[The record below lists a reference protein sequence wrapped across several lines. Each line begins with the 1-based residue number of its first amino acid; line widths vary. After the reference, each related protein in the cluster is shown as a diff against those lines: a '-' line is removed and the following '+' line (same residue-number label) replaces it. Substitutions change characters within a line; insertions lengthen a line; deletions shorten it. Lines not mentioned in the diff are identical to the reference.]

1 MELIPDKRKYF
12 IYVLRMMTFLML
24 AMILS
29 LTFFVFYLS
38 YEEAVSLLLKSVH
51 QEDKLHQ
58 FKLSFLTENK
68 FLFFKLFLPALI
80 CLLIYILMRRN
91 TEKIFLFSV
100 NVYKGIQEILVE
112 IKRLINELTL
122 IEKIIFI
129 SVFIFIFAF
138 RLFHFYQ
145 FPLFTDEVFSYV
157 YFVSRGFL
165 VSASYYPGP
174 NNHVFYSELCT
185 FTDLFFN
192 DPRLIMRLPSFII
205 SMVLSFVLFLSV
217 KKYYGFLTGLFTLV
231 LFSFSDHVN
240 FYSIQGRGYILLTFF
255 TFIAGYSL
263 IKYLYGRK
271 DVYLLFF
278 ILSSVL
284 GFYTIPVF
292 LYPFLSFAIFT
303 LFIIVSNKWW
313 NDVFR
318 FFIVFGVIAMLVVL
332 FYLPILLCN
341 DFNII
346 TGNAWVAPSKN
357 FSAELFPYLLRV
369 NHYLWNREYDIII
382 TIVVAAGVLSF
393 LLSDKKKEESVF
405 GLLFL
410 IVPLIAISIQKVIP
424 FERVWL
430 YLFLLLSFGLS
441 FFSVRLISV
450 FIANRQ
456 TRNIFIGILIFS
468 MMVFLILSGTKT
480 VLSKSFGYYKEMDAL
495 TARIYNAAPSAILAE
510 DFDSNTFIKFKYITE
525 GKAVDVKSVYIPS
538 YRFDMIITSE
548 KLPLQVDSSLYLLD
562 FSNSYV
568 KAYRLKK

>member
-1 MELIPDKRKYF
+1 
-12 IYVLRMMTFLML
+12 V
-24 AMILS
+24 
-29 LTFFVFYLS
+29 
-38 YEEAVSLLLKSVH
+38 
-51 QEDKLHQ
+51 
-58 FKLSFLTENK
+58 
-68 FLFFKLFLPALI
+68 
-80 CLLIYILMRRN
+80 
-91 TEKIFLFSV
+91 
-100 NVYKGIQEILVE
+100 
-112 IKRLINELTL
+112 
-122 IEKIIFI
+122 
-129 SVFIFIFAF
+129 
-138 RLFHFYQ
+138 
-145 FPLFTDEVFSYV
+145 
-157 YFVSRGFL
+157 
-165 VSASYYPGP
+165 
-174 NNHVFYSELCT
+174 
-185 FTDLFFN
+185 
-192 DPRLIMRLPSFII
+192 
-205 SMVLSFVLFLSV
+205 
-217 KKYYGFLTGLFTLV
+217 
-231 LFSFSDHVN
+231 
-240 FYSIQGRGYILLTFF
+240 
-255 TFIAGYSL
+255 
-263 IKYLYGRK
+263 
-271 DVYLLFF
+271 
-278 ILSSVL
+278 
-284 GFYTIPVF
+284 
-292 LYPFLSFAIFT
+292 
-303 LFIIVSNKWW
+303 
-313 NDVFR
+313 
-318 FFIVFGVIAMLVVL
+318 
-332 FYLPILLCN
+332 
-341 DFNII
+341 I

-382 TIVVAAGVLSF
+382 TIVVAAGVLFF

-510 DFDSNTFIKFKYITE
+510 DFDSNTFIKFKYIIE

-538 YRFDMIITSE
+538 YGFDMIISSE